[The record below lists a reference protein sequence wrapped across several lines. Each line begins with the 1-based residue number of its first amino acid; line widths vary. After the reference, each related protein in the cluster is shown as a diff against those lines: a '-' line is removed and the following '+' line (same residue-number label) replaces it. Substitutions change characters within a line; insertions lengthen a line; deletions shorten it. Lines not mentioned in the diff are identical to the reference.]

1 MNQPKIT
8 PKWLSVVFSVILP
21 GLGQIFQRRFRAG
34 IYILIAFATSAAI
47 VIWYGNFSGGGI
59 TSWLVIPV
67 LIWLW
72 NIFNVAFFPK
82 VSSVIIPL
90 VLWLILAYGVGGQVT
105 EFDIPALF
113 ANAGRSQ
120 TMINE
125 MFNLDFTQPRTEKR
139 TGFSTIESPCSSE
152 PPAPR
157 RTTGD
162 VEVTI
167 VQPCSNVGGVIT
179 IIGTGFWPNQAVEF
193 AWKNPIGGQAMNAS
207 ATADATGK
215 VELNWQVLPIVHSTA
230 PDPSVPQIHR
240 IELIQQ
246 RPIGGIELSATGG
259 YILQGMSETLGLAFL
274 STIVGA
280 LLAIPLGFLAA
291 RNLMTGSPFGTV
303 VYLVVRTLLN
313 ITRSIEALILA
324 IIFVII
330 VGLGPFPGM
339 IALTVHTTAALGKL
353 YSEVIEGIDPG
364 PIEAIRATGANWIQ
378 MVRYSVIPQVVPSFT
393 ALTIYRWDINVRS
406 STIIGFVGGGGIGF
420 FLWQWI
426 ILQDF
431 RAVGSSFVAIAVV
444 VIILDFVSARIR
456 ERLV

>member
-1 MNQPKIT
+1 MTQPKIF
-8 PKWLSVVFSVILP
+8 PKWLAAVFSAILP
-21 GLGQIFQRRFRAG
+21 GLGQVMQRRINAG
-34 IYILIAFATSAAI
+34 IYIFLAFGTSLA
-47 VIWYGNFSGGGI
+47 VVFWYGKFSGEGI

-82 VSSVIIPL
+82 ASSAVFPVL
-90 VLWLILAYGVGGQVT
+90 LWLILAYGVGGQVT
-105 EFDIPALF
+105 EFNIPALF
-113 ANAGRSQ
+113 ENAGRSK

-125 MFNLDFTQPRTEKR
+125 ILHLDFTQPRTEKR
-139 TGFSTIESPCSSE
+139 QGYSTIQSPCSPT
-152 PPAPR
+152 PPESL
-157 RTTGD
+157 RTTGEID
-162 VEVTI
+162 VSV
-167 VQPCSNVGGVIT
+167 VQPCANVGDSIT
-179 IIGTGFWPNQAVEF
+179 IIGTGFWPNEKVDF

-207 ATADATGK
+207 AVADANGR
-215 VELNWQVLPIVHSTA
+215 VELNWLVLPIVHSTA
-230 PDPSVPQIHR
+230 PDPTIPQIHR
-240 IELIQQ
+240 VELEQA

-259 YILQGMSETLGLAFL
+259 YILQGISETLGLAFL
-274 STIVGA
+274 STVVGA

-291 RNLMTGSPFGTV
+291 RNLMTGNAVGTF

-364 PIEAIRATGANWIQ
+364 PIEAVRATGANWLQ
-378 MVRYSVIPQVVPSFT
+378 VVRYSVIPQVVPSFT

-431 RAVGSSFVAIAVV
+431 RAVGTSFVAIAVV
-444 VIILDFVSARIR
+444 VIILDFISARIR